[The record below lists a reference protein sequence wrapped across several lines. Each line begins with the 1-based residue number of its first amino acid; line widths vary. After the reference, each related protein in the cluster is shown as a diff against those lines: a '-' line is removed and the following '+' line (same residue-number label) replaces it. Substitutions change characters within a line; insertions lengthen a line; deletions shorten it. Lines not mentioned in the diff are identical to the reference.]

1 LVAVTS
7 VFGNVVE
14 NDDPEVGKIIAD
26 VYRLFKIPL
35 FTAVLFEQDGEYS
48 LSSMGPV
55 RYSKLTGREKH
66 LLGEYL
72 QSRWAPFTEGE
83 KQNV

>member
-1 LVAVTS
+1 
-7 VFGNVVE
+7 VE
-14 NDDPEVGKIIAD
+14 NDDPDVARMITE

-35 FTAVLFEQDGEYS
+35 FSAILIELDGKFS
-48 LSSMGPV
+48 LSSLGPV
-55 RYSKLTGREKH
+55 RYSKLTRREKH

-83 KQNV
+83 NQNV